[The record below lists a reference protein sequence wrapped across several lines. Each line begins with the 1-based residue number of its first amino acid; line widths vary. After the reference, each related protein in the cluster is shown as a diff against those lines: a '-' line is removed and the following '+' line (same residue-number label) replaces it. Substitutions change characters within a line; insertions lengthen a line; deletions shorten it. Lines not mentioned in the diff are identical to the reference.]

1 MSLTFIIRLTVI
13 LLSAFTLVLTAMLSF
28 ADQLPL
34 WLKIVCTVV
43 PGAFTYLAGNL
54 PSLIETERAQ
64 NAINT
69 LTPRNTFAAG
79 HGSLLPTEPNVVIS
93 DANSGAPQTYVPSG
107 QVTDTPTTPT
117 TPQPRR

>member
-64 NAINT
+64 NALNT
-69 LTPRNTFAAG
+69 FTPRNTLAG
-79 HGSLLPTEPNVVIS
+79 NSTLIPSEPNVVES
-93 DANSGAPQTYVPSG
+93 HRASTTSPPAVQPTP
-107 QVTDTPTTPT
+107 PTTPAKG
-117 TPQPRR
+117 